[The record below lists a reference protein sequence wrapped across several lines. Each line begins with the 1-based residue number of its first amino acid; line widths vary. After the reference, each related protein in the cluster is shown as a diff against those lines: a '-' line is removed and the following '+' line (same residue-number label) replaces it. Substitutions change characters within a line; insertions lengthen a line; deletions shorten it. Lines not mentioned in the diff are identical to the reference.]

1 MKMAK
6 KKKKLTVIGA
16 GGQMGSWFAKYF
28 VNQDFDVTGYDAE
41 KEIPVRD
48 ITVAQSLVSGVLK
61 TDYVVLCTP
70 TRRTPEIIRLIAK
83 EMPKG
88 TYLIEISSEKSKVVS
103 SLSKMPAKINP
114 ICIHPMFG
122 PGIRTIRGQNII
134 SVPIRDAK
142 KELTVAKALF
152 EGANFVTIDAAEHD
166 KKIALILGLTHLL
179 NLVFANIVSKDEKIL
194 LTEKMSGTTFRV
206 QKTLA
211 ESIMTESP
219 ELIETIIANPEI
231 RKIAEEL
238 WKDIGR
244 LLTAVQESKTDEV
257 IGYITGCQERLAEH
271 TDINE
276 SYKRLTKM
284 VKSVEK

>member
-1 MKMAK
+1 MKK
-6 KKKKLTVIGA
+6 VTVIGA
-16 GGQMGSWFAKYF
+16 GGQMGQWFTKFFASK
-28 VNQDFDVTGYDAE
+28 DFEVTGYDSE
-41 KEIPVRD
+41 NKIQGKN
-48 ITVAQSLVSGVLK
+48 ITVSDSLVGSILK
-61 TDYVVLCTP
+61 ADYVVLCTP

-83 EMPKG
+83 EMKRD

-122 PGIRTIRGQNII
+122 PGVKTIKGQNII
-134 SVPIRDAK
+134 SVPIKDAK
-142 KELTVAKALF
+142 KELTVAKSLF
-152 EGANFVTIDAAEHD
+152 DGANFVTIDAAEHD
-166 KKIALILGLTHLL
+166 KKIAVILGLTHLM
-179 NLVFANIVSKDEKIL
+179 NLVFANIVSKDEKML

-231 RKIAEEL
+231 RRVAEEL

-244 LLTAVQESKTDEV
+244 LLTAVQESKTEEV
-257 IGYITGCQERLAEH
+257 VNYIKDCQERLEKH

-276 SYKRLTKM
+276 SYKKLTKM
-284 VKSVEK
+284 VKAVEK

>member
-1 MKMAK
+1 MKK
-6 KKKKLTVIGA
+6 VTVIGA
-16 GGQMGSWFAKYF
+16 GGQMGQWFTKFFASK
-28 VNQDFDVTGYDAE
+28 DFEVTGYDSE
-41 KEIPVRD
+41 NKIQGKN
-48 ITVAQSLVSGVLK
+48 ITVSDSLVGSILK
-61 TDYVVLCTP
+61 ADYVVLCTP

-83 EMPKG
+83 EMKRD

-122 PGIRTIRGQNII
+122 PGVKTIKGQNII
-134 SVPIRDAK
+134 SVPIKDAK
-142 KELTVAKALF
+142 KELTVAKSLF

-166 KKIALILGLTHLL
+166 KKIAVILGLTHLM
-179 NLVFANIVSKDEKIL
+179 NLVFANIVSKDEKML

-231 RKIAEEL
+231 RRVAEEL

-244 LLTAVQESKTDEV
+244 LLTAVQESKTEEV
-257 IGYITGCQERLAEH
+257 VNYIKECQERLEKH

-276 SYKRLTKM
+276 SYKKLTKM
-284 VKSVEK
+284 VKAVEK

>member
-1 MKMAK
+1 MKK
-6 KKKKLTVIGA
+6 VTVIGA
-16 GGQMGSWFAKYF
+16 GGQMGQWFAKYF
-28 VNQDFDVTGYDAE
+28 ASEGFEVTGFDSENKVIGKDIKVAE
-41 KEIPVRD
+41 
-48 ITVAQSLVSGVLK
+48 SLVGGILK
-61 TDYVVLCTP
+61 ADYVVLCTP

-83 EMPKG
+83 EMKRD
-88 TYLIEISSEKSKVVS
+88 TYLIEISSEKSKVVA

-122 PGIRTIRGQNII
+122 PGVKTIKGQNII
-134 SVPIRDAK
+134 SVPIKDAK
-142 KELTVAKALF
+142 KELTMAKSLF

-166 KKIALILGLTHLL
+166 KKIAVILGLTHLM
-179 NLVFANIVSKDEKIL
+179 NLVFANIISKDEKML

-206 QKTLA
+206 QKILA

-231 RKIAEEL
+231 RRVAEEL

-244 LLTAVQESKTDEV
+244 LLTAVQESKTEEV
-257 IGYITGCQERLAEH
+257 IDYIKDCQERLAKH

-276 SYKRLTKM
+276 SYKKLSKM
-284 VKSVEK
+284 VKTVEK